1 MHPFPHRY
9 TASAAAQPQGVVTLS
24 SPGLAHLASTP
35 PPEFDGP
42 EGSWSP
48 ETLLAAAVVD
58 CFVLSFRAVARAS
71 KYEWADLAVG
81 VEAVLERVDGVT
93 RFTRF
98 TTRARLTV
106 AADADAARGKL
117 LLEKADKVC
126 LITNSLNGEFHLD
139 AEVVTG

>member
-9 TASAAAQPQGVVTLS
+9 TVSAAAQPQGTVTLA
-24 SPGLAHLASTP
+24 SPGLAALASTA

-42 EGSWSP
+42 EGNWSP

-71 KYEWADLAVG
+71 KYDWKDLAVD

-106 AADADAARGKL
+106 AADADAARGKT
-117 LLEKADKVC
+117 LLEKAEKVC
-126 LITNSLNGEFHLD
+126 LVTNSLNGERHLE
-139 AEVVTG
+139 AEVVAG